1 MNGFERRKEQKKDNI
16 RRAAL
21 ELFQAYGFRKVSIND
36 IAQKAGVSPVT
47 IYNHFGS
54 KDELVRDVVKNLL
67 FRMLAKYRD
76 IIREEI
82 PFLEKLQAI
91 VFDKSEI
98 VGQFHGELTQAALS
112 QDPEMRQFVESM
124 WQSEINR
131 MLIDL
136 FEDGRQQGYIG
147 PDISQEAILTYYEI
161 FRQGIYNSPH
171 IQARLENNP
180 KLIRELISA
189 FTYGLNG

>member
-21 ELFQAYGFRKVSIND
+21 ELFQTYGFRKVSIND
-36 IAQKAGVSPVT
+36 IAQKAGVSQVT

-54 KDELVRDVVKNLL
+54 KDELVRDVIKNL
-67 FRMLAKYRD
+67 FHRMLDKYRD
-76 IIREEI
+76 VIREEI

-112 QDPEMRQFVESM
+112 QDPGMRQFVESM
-124 WQSEINR
+124 WRGEVDQ

-136 FEDGRQQGYIG
+136 FEDGRKQGYIS

-171 IQARLENNP
+171 IQANLEHNP
-180 KLIRELISA
+180 KLIRELISV